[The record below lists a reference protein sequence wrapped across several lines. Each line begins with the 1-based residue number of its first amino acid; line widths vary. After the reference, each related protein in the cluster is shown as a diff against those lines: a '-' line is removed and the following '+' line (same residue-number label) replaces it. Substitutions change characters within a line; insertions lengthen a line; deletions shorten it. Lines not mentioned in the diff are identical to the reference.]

1 MRCTYPASTRA
12 HHIGSH
18 SAAMVAGIF
27 TTFAVS
33 RALDLSHLTRVPFD
47 DYVGTFHRFH
57 LTSPQ
62 EW

>member
-18 SAAMVAGIF
+18 SAAVVAGIF
-27 TTFAVS
+27 TTLAFP
-33 RALDLSHLTRVPFD
+33 RAIDLSHFSRIPFD
-47 DYVGTFHRFH
+47 NYVGTPHRFR
-57 LTSPQ
+57 LTSSH